1 MSTFET
7 LISVF
12 EKVFDGEISTENLTL
27 ESNLREDVGINSI
40 GMLYMAMALEEQ
52 YDIKFSN
59 EDFVS
64 IFTVKDVIECIEG
77 KIQ

>member
-40 GMLYMAMALEEQ
+40 GMLYMAMALEEK
-52 YDIKFSN
+52 YNIKFSN
-59 EDFVS
+59 ADFAGIV
-64 IFTVKDVIECIEG
+64 TVKDVVECIDG
-77 KIQ
+77 KL